1 MNFSTFMFSFK
12 DEGVYTFG
20 DYYNQLTSLTI
31 VKVSSSM
38 CNTSA
43 NIYPLTEQNLNML
56 DITP

>member
-1 MNFSTFMFSFK
+1 MFSFK

-38 CNTSA
+38 CNSSA
-43 NIYPLTEQNLNML
+43 NIYPLTEQNLNMF